1 MKLYSHVLSFQHLAT
16 ELNNQFSEML
26 KCTWEREKKLST
38 ILNLC
43 LISERNIFVFASVTP
58 YRLHHVNEESATVR
72 RRKFILVDL
81 PFYP

>member
-16 ELNNQFSEML
+16 ELNNQFGEML
-26 KCTWEREKKLST
+26 KCTWETEKKLST

-43 LISERNIFVFASVTP
+43 LISEGIIF
-58 YRLHHVNEESATVR
+58 EESVTVR